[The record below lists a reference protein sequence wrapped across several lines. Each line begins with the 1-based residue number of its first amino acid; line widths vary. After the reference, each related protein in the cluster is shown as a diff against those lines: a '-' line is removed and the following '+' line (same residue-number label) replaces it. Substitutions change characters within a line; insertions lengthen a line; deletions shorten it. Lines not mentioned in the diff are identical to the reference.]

1 MKATLQFDP
10 IHGFTGTSESGK
22 KAFFDTLIDSDGSNT
37 GANPVETVLMA
48 AAACSAMDVVPI
60 LQKRKKSVTSLTI
73 ELTATRA
80 ETHPKV
86 FTHIEMDFHLV
97 SPNATVEELSHA
109 IELSH
114 SKYCSVSIMLMRSG
128 CEVTWKASVATS

>member
-10 IHGFTGTSESGK
+10 ATGYIGTSESGK
-22 KAFFDTLIDSDGSNT
+22 KAFFGSIVDYGASET
-37 GANPVETVLMA
+37 AANPVETVLMA
-48 AAACSAMDVVPI
+48 AAACSAMDVIPM
-60 LQKRKKSVTSLTI
+60 LQKRKKTVNSLKI
-73 ELTATRA
+73 ELSATRA

-86 FTHIEMDFHLV
+86 FTNIEMDFQLV
-97 SPNATVEELSHA
+97 SPDATVEELSHA

-128 CEVTWKASVATS
+128 CEITWKASVVQ